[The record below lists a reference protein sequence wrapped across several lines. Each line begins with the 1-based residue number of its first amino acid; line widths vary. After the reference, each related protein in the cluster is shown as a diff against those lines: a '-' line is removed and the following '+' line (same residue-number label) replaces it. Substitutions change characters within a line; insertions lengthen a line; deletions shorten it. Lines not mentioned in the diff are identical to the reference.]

1 MCAGVVT
8 WMNVK
13 VRRAFSING
22 SPAVADYLVLAT
34 VNPRP
39 RLRRASPHVRLD
51 LQTTVAFDFE
61 ALNVKEIVGSGLARE
76 R

>member
-51 LQTTVAFDFE
+51 LQTTVAFKLE
-61 ALNVKEIVGSGLARE
+61 TLNVKVTVGICLNRE

>member
-34 VNPRP
+34 ANPRP

-51 LQTTVAFDFE
+51 LQTTVAFNFE
-61 ALNVKEIVGSGLARE
+61 ILNVKAIVSNCLDRE
-76 R
+76 C